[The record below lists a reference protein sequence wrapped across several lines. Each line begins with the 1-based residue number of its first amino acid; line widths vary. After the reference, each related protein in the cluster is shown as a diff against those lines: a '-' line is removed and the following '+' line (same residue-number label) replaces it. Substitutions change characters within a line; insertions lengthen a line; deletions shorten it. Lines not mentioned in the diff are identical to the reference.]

1 MKKQYDEK
9 MVQKDKLTKDIE
21 SLEMML
27 DRANRLI
34 SGLAGEKVRWEETVK
49 VSWFSKYLT
58 KKIK

>member
-1 MKKQYDEK
+1 
-9 MVQKDKLTKDIE
+9 MVQKEKLTKDIE

-49 VSWFSKYLT
+49 VNIDSS
-58 KKIK
+58 IN